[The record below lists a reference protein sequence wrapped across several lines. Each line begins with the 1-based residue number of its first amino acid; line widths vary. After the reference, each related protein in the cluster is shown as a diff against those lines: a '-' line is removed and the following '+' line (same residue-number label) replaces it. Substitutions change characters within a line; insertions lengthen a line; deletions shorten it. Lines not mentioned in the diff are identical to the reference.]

1 MVVIRY
7 VMCSIVQFLDVIVT
21 PSVMAD
27 KLQPL
32 SRSPQIS
39 DFEQQQII
47 IVLMRE
53 TASDSKTFRM
63 IVYWV

>member
-7 VMCSIVQFLDVIVT
+7 TTAIVQFLDVIVT